1 MKMKAVLA
9 VWFLSLLGFS
19 GLSRADLEPWEDYDI
34 SDAVWSVTTIKVAP
48 NMQDAYLEG
57 LAKTWVESNNV
68 FKKLGQIEDFWI
80 YRSDLPQSGDFNLML
95 VVKFANTA
103 DLAPNKARYDA
114 YMKEVSRKVAD
125 ENTEYSQKNY
135 PAMREITGE
144 YQLREI
150 TLK

>member
-1 MKMKAVLA
+1 MRTKTLLA
-9 VWFLSLLGFS
+9 TFFITILGFS
-19 GLSRADLEPWEDYDI
+19 NWSWADLEPWEDYEM

-57 LAKTWVESNNV
+57 IANTWVKSNKT

-80 YRSDLPQSGDFNLML
+80 YRSTMPASGDFNLML

-103 DLAPNKARYDA
+103 DLAPNKEKYDA
-114 YMKEVSRKVAD
+114 YMKEVTRSVAD
-125 ENTEYSQKNY
+125 KNTEFAQKNY

-144 YQLREI
+144 YQMREI
-150 TLK
+150 MLK